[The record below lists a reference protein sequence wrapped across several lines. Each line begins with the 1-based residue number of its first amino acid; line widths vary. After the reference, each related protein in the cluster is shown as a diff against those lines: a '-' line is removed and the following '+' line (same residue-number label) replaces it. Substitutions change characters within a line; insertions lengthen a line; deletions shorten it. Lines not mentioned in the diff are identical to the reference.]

1 MIKDEEEFEDTQ
13 ERGQNEFQSKLC
25 QVVKLLNLNL
35 QKGSFTPLTP
45 SLVQF
50 ICWSGSEQDIH

>member
-35 QKGSFTPLTP
+35 QKGSFTPLSPP
-45 SLVQF
+45 SCNSFVGL
-50 ICWSGSEQDIH
+50 GSEQDIH